1 MKCWNNIMRCRFERE
16 MIKIVEMKWKEMFDR
31 LLMKCSSEVLKQ
43 NLSDTTNNSQM
54 NKQILFQCMS
64 LYKLAF
70 RFLF

>member
-1 MKCWNNIMRCRFERE
+1 
-16 MIKIVEMKWKEMFDR
+16 MKWKEMFDR